1 MKSIYVSM
9 KPCILVASVSMML
22 LNPTLAYFSHSVRG
36 NALNANVLN
45 YSRNTYELW
54 AKKRLVCYDLS
65 DDFSDDPSFDGSSF
79 DGSSGSGSS
88 GSSSGRN
95 KKKTKSSLYSPKS
108 EAQHSYV
115 SLLRDS
121 KIPLVIA
128 LGPAGCG
135 KTLFACMQ
143 AVTELNNGNVH
154 KIVMTRPLVS
164 VEEEEIGFLP
174 GNMVSKMDP
183 WTRPMIDIFREF
195 YSMTEIQT
203 MIRNGVIEIAPL
215 AYMRGRTF
223 HRTFVIAD
231 EMQNSS
237 PNQMLMLTTR
247 LGIDSK
253 MVITGDLQQSD
264 RDRSSMNGLVDFVHR
279 YRTMDF
285 EEKQEKEKEKEK
297 EREKEKEKERER
309 EKEKEKEKEREKE
322 KEKEREKDLIQIVE
336 MSLMD
341 VFRSNLVSRVL
352 HMYQSSPNTE
362 SEHSSGTTESYELV
376 SPRKPNDDVISMSF
390 RVQSDKGLK
399 RDM

>member
-297 EREKEKEKERER
+297 EREKEKEKERE
-309 EKEKEKEKEREKE
+309 
-322 KEKEREKDLIQIVE
+322 KDLIQIVE

>member
-1 MKSIYVSM
+1 MKSIFVSM

-22 LNPTLAYFSHSVRG
+22 LNPTLAYFSHSCPG
-36 NALNANVLN
+36 NALNANVLD
-45 YSRNTYELW
+45 YSRSIHELW
-54 AKKRLVCYDLS
+54 AKKRLVCC
-65 DDFSDDPSFDGSSF
+65 DFSDDSSFVDSSF
-79 DGSSGSGSS
+79 DDSSFVDSS
-88 GSSSGRN
+88 LDDSSFGRN
-95 KKKTKSSLYSPKS
+95 KKKTKSRLYSPKS
-108 EAQHSYV
+108 EAQHSYL
-115 SLLRDS
+115 SLLQDS

-128 LGPAGCG
+128 VGPAGCG

-143 AVTELNNGNVH
+143 AVTELNNGNVN

-195 YSMTEIQT
+195 YSMTDIQT

-247 LGIDSK
+247 LGMGSK

-264 RDRSSMNGLVDFVHR
+264 RDRDRDRLSLNGLVDFLHR
-279 YRTMDF
+279 YRTMNF

-297 EREKEKEKERER
+297 KQ
-309 EKEKEKEKEREKE
+309 
-322 KEKEREKDLIQIVE
+322 EKDLIQIVE
-336 MSLMD
+336 MGLVD

-352 HMYQSSPNTE
+352 HMYQSSPNAE
-362 SEHSSGTTESYELV
+362 SDHSSYELV
-376 SPRKPNDDVISMSF
+376 SPGKPNDDDVISMSF
-390 RVQSDKGLK
+390 RVENNTC
-399 RDM
+399 

>member
-1 MKSIYVSM
+1 MKFNFISM
-9 KPCILVASVSMML
+9 KPRIIVASISMML
-22 LNPTLAYFSHSVRG
+22 LNPTLAYFSHSVPG
-36 NALNANVLN
+36 NDLNANILD
-45 YSRNTYELW
+45 YSRNIHELW
-54 AKKRLVCYDLS
+54 AKKRLVCYDISNDIS
-65 DDFSDDPSFDGSSF
+65 DDSSF
-79 DGSSGSGSS
+79 DDSSFDDSS
-88 GSSSGRN
+88 DSSSSVRN
-95 KKKTKSSLYSPKS
+95 RKKTKSRLYLPKS

-115 SLLRDS
+115 SLLQDS
-121 KIPLVIA
+121 RIPLVIA

-154 KIVMTRPLVS
+154 KIVMTRPLVP

-247 LGIDSK
+247 LGMNSK

-264 RDRSSMNGLVDFVHR
+264 RNRNRNRNRDRLSLNGLVDFLHH
-279 YRTMDF
+279 YRSIMDF
-285 EEKQEKEKEKEK
+285 EEKQEKIIEKEI
-297 EREKEKEKERER
+297 
-309 EKEKEKEKEREKE
+309 
-322 KEKEREKDLIQIVE
+322 EKDLIQIVE
-336 MSLMD
+336 MSLVD

-352 HMYQSSPNTE
+352 HIYQSSRNVE
-362 SEHSSGTTESYELV
+362 SDHSSGTTESYELV
-376 SPRKPNDDVISMSF
+376 SPGKPNGNDVIDMSF
-390 RVQSDKGLK
+390 CD
-399 RDM
+399 

>member
-1 MKSIYVSM
+1 
-9 KPCILVASVSMML
+9 
-22 LNPTLAYFSHSVRG
+22 
-36 NALNANVLN
+36 
-45 YSRNTYELW
+45 LW